1 MLKYEDLGIRPGGVR
16 IAVMLT
22 TDRCNKRYYRV
33 KKMLEGE
40 KVGSAV
46 VMTPRTDF
54 VSDNCRYRIRKT
66 DIWLHDGQLVLGG
79 FQCKQ
84 CNRRFADFTKT
95 CPRCKGHVVPIR
107 YDIDNL
113 EQILKLGAAE
123 LDKAEEVAQKV
134 WCVKAGGIGLIAEA
148 TAQGVPKL
156 AKVPERL
163 RDVADNL
170 DCRGFDLTTKQP
182 DPEVEKGEEFIV
194 PFILQDPNAE
204 GAEDSGEKKE
214 SGGKVAVLSLAEATK
229 LFTLVR

>member
-22 TDRCNKRYYRV
+22 TDRQQHPYYRV
-33 KKMLEGE
+33 RKMLEGE

-54 VSDNCRYRIRKT
+54 VSDNARYRIRKT
-66 DIWLHDGQLVLGG
+66 DIWLHDGKLILGG

-84 CNRRFADFTKT
+84 CNRRFADYAKT

-134 WCVKAGGIGLIAEA
+134 WCVKAGGVGLVAEA
-148 TAQGVPKL
+148 TAAGLPKL
-156 AKVPERL
+156 AKVPERF
-163 RDVADNL
+163 RGIADNL
-170 DCRGFDLTTKQP
+170 DGIGFDLATKQP
-182 DPEVEKGEEFIV
+182 DPEVEKGEEFII
-194 PFILQDPNAE
+194 PLILQNPESED
-204 GAEDSGEKKE
+204 EDSGEKKE

>member
-1 MLKYEDLGIRPGGVR
+1 MLKYEELGIHPGGVR

-22 TDRCNKRYYRV
+22 PDRQSKPYYRV
-33 KKMLEGE
+33 RKMLEGE

-79 FQCKQ
+79 FQCRQ
-84 CNRRFADFTKT
+84 CNRRYANFEKT
-95 CPRCKGHVVPIR
+95 CPRCKGHVAPIR

-134 WCVKAGGIGLIAEA
+134 WCVKAGGIGLVAEA
-148 TAQGVPKL
+148 TAAGLPKL

-163 RDVADNL
+163 RGIADNL
-170 DCRGFDLTTKQP
+170 DGIGFDIATSKP
-182 DPEVEKGEEFIV
+182 DPEIEKGEEFII
-194 PFILQDPNAE
+194 PLILQNPD
-204 GAEDSGEKKE
+204 AEDGEDPGEKKE